1 MKFLII
7 LMLYINHLLALCQVQ
22 ANQEENDFLLFHLTC
37 KYNMGDAE
45 NRLDAKE
52 HMLRDAKIVVINR
65 VGSIVNST
73 LNVTQRNDQPYSII
87 EHSIEVISPAITT
100 IEIQNEK
107 MENALLSMEVAIKVD
122 KNLIERF
129 LSKLN
134 LNNSMPLQQKVEEL
148 SSNSLINQAVVMER
162 ERIQTENDRY
172 RSNKFKVMLNNNIIN
187 TLYKNNLTINRNIV
201 KTSSYETTI
210 QQEKPNLPL
219 WQQYAIPSK
228 KIECLRVTLESTFH
242 IDSSNVLKA
251 REAFPGWL
259 PSFVNKIGKLDASN
273 QSFQRSIECLDSKGG
288 LGTDIDVILA
298 FENTGQ
304 EEILFVPMYSC
315 TRFKITEDIS
325 DIKRFKPV
333 QIVGFELHKTL
344 EEKIAYEEKIKQ
356 YEQKQKE
363 YETTQHEIFRKEKNY
378 RFSLLVYFKNW
389 LSPNSYDDKNAEVH
403 VSITIYPNRRM
414 DYRLISSSNNSEFNQ
429 KLLNYLE
436 HAKHNN
442 LYPTYFKNEPF
453 NDTLVFQAHNV
464 YYSNEKR

>member
-228 KIECLRVTLESTFH
+228 KL
-242 IDSSNVLKA
+242 NV
-251 REAFPGWL
+251 
-259 PSFVNKIGKLDASN
+259 
-273 QSFQRSIECLDSKGG
+273 CG
-288 LGTDIDVILA
+288 L
-298 FENTGQ
+298 
-304 EEILFVPMYSC
+304 
-315 TRFKITEDIS
+315 
-325 DIKRFKPV
+325 
-333 QIVGFELHKTL
+333 H
-344 EEKIAYEEKIKQ
+344 
-356 YEQKQKE
+356 
-363 YETTQHEIFRKEKNY
+363 
-378 RFSLLVYFKNW
+378 
-389 LSPNSYDDKNAEVH
+389 
-403 VSITIYPNRRM
+403 
-414 DYRLISSSNNSEFNQ
+414 
-429 KLLNYLE
+429 
-436 HAKHNN
+436 
-442 LYPTYFKNEPF
+442 
-453 NDTLVFQAHNV
+453 
-464 YYSNEKR
+464 